1 MNITEGL
8 WEVVKINGK
17 VMTVLNL
24 KERKP
29 QLLDVVFFACF
40 LILWG
45 CGLNFAVLG
54 NQESS
59 VSAFWPVRPRR
70 GHL

>member
-1 MNITEGL
+1 MIKSEWVRRYRRFVNITEGL

-45 CGLNFAVLG
+45 MWFEFCGLG
-54 NQESS
+54 
-59 VSAFWPVRPRR
+59 
-70 GHL
+70 